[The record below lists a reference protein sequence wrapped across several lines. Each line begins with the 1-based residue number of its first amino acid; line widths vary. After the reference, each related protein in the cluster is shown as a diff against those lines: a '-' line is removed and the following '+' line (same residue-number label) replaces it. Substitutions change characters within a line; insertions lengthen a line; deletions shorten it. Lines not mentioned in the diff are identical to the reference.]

1 MKPWLI
7 LCFIFSTVVL
17 SAQSHPPVIEYA
29 ALSNFHWGLFK
40 GKINPKHVEQMG
52 ANIAAV
58 TVSALSYTTS
68 VINGKTATIRITA
81 EFRPHESWTRYPK
94 IKLPAVALDHEKRH
108 FDITEIYARKIRQ
121 MVSTTKFSS
130 IGFNEELDA
139 LFKEMAAQHRAE
151 QARYD
156 LETNHSIKPEEQKQ
170 WNVWIDS
177 QLKALSKYSGEIV
190 NISLH

>member
-1 MKPWLI
+1 MKSWLI
-7 LCFIFSTVVL
+7 LCFIFSTVIL
-17 SAQSHPPVIEYA
+17 AAQSHQPVIEYA
-29 ALSNFHWGLFK
+29 ALSNFNWGLFK

-68 VINGKTATIRITA
+68 VVNGKKATVRITA

-121 MVSTTKFSS
+121 VVSTTKFSS
-130 IGFNEELDA
+130 AGFNEELDA

-156 LETNHSIKPEEQKQ
+156 HETNHSIKPEEQKQ
-170 WNVWIDS
+170 WNAWIDS
-177 QLKALSKYSGEIV
+177 QLEALSEFSKAVVQV
-190 NISLH
+190 NLN